1 MSVSINAALRVPGHQ
16 GEGYFF
22 KGQRYLRMWWK
33 PGTPEERKVFGP
45 AKITDEWKIIR
56 DAGFTSVD
64 AMLPSTNDPQK
75 VYAFSGNRYVRF
87 SFVPGTPQE
96 SKIFGPAK
104 IVDEWKSLRDAGFEK
119 VDAVIPI
126 PSTKKEEYEEEAY
139 FFSGTQYIRVRY
151 TPGTPKE
158 EVVFGPT
165 KITNEWKIL
174 RDAGFD
180 TMDAFI
186 PNSNSNTDVE
196 VYGFRGTK
204 YVRFRFTPGTP
215 KEEVIFG
222 PAGISENWAT
232 LREL

>member
-139 FFSGTQYIRVRY
+139 FFSGTQYI
-151 TPGTPKE
+151 
-158 EVVFGPT
+158 
-165 KITNEWKIL
+165 
-174 RDAGFD
+174 A
-180 TMDAFI
+180 
-186 PNSNSNTDVE
+186 NTDVE